1 MYALSPAPADPIL
14 GLNDAFNADGRS
26 DKINLGVGVYK
37 DEQGRTP
44 IMAAVKT
51 AEELL
56 LASETSKSYLGI
68 AGHASLPK
76 LAQALLLGSDHA
88 LIGDARVKTAQ
99 APGGTGA
106 LRVAA
111 DFIAKSN
118 PNATV
123 WISNP
128 TWANHKAIFE
138 AAGLSTQVYRYY
150 DADTKGMDQAGLF
163 EDLGQVKATDIVVL
177 HGCCHNP
184 SGVDPDQAVWK
195 QIAASAKSQGWLPLV
210 DFAYQGF
217 GNGLAEDR
225 QGLLALVAEEIPL
238 LVAAS
243 FSKNFGLYNERI
255 GALTLI
261 DADGDA
267 ADAAFSHVKVSIRS
281 NYSNPPSHGGSI
293 VATILESAELTAQW
307 EHELTAMRSR
317 IADMRTG
324 LTEGLASRGVAQD
337 FSFISQQNGMF
348 SFAGISPEQV
358 DRLKDEFGVYAV
370 RSGRINVAAITPTN
384 LNPLCDAIAAVL

>member
-1 MYALSPAPADPIL
+1 MYHLSPAPADPIL
-14 GLNDAFNADGRS
+14 GLNDAFNADSRS

-37 DEQGRTP
+37 DESGTTP

-56 LASETSKSYLGI
+56 LASETTKSYLGI
-68 AGHASLPK
+68 AGHPSLPK
-76 LAQALLLGSDHA
+76 LAQSLLLGAEHA
-88 LIGDARVKTAQ
+88 LLGDARVKTAQ

-118 PNATV
+118 PEATV

-128 TWANHKAIFE
+128 TWANHKAIFQ
-138 AAGLSTQVYRYY
+138 AAGLKTAVYRYY
-150 DADTKGMDQAGLF
+150 DAPSRGMDSAGFL
-163 EDLGQVKATDIVVL
+163 EDLANIDSKDVVVL

-184 SGVDPDQAVWK
+184 SGVDPDQAMWK
-195 QIAASAKSQGWLPLV
+195 QIADAAAAGGWLPLV

-217 GNGLAEDR
+217 GAGLSDDR
-225 QGLLALVAEEIPL
+225 QGLLALVEKNIPL

-261 DADGDA
+261 DVDGDSA
-267 ADAAFSHVKVSIRS
+267 EAAFSHVKISIRS

-293 VATILESAELTAQW
+293 VATVLGSQELTAQW
-307 EHELTAMRSR
+307 ETELTGMRSR

-324 LTEGLASRGVAQD
+324 LTQGLADRGVAQD
-337 FSFISQQNGMF
+337 FSFIAGQNGMF
-348 SFAGISPEQV
+348 SFAGITPEQV

-370 RSGRINVAAITPTN
+370 RSGRINVAAITPSN
-384 LNPLCDAIAAVL
+384 INPLCDAIAAVL

>member
-1 MYALSPAPADPIL
+1 MYQLAPAPADPIL
-14 GLNDAFNADGRS
+14 GLNDAFNSDSRS

-37 DEQGRTP
+37 DEAGVTP

-56 LASETSKSYLGI
+56 LASESSKSYLGI
-68 AGHASLPK
+68 AGHPGLPK
-76 LAQALLLGSDHA
+76 LAQALLLGADHP
-88 LIGDARVKTAQ
+88 LVGDARAQTAQ

-118 PNATV
+118 PSATV

-138 AAGLSTQVYRYY
+138 AAGLKTAVYRYY
-150 DADTKGMDQAGLF
+150 DAATHGMDRAGFL
-163 EDLGQVKATDIVVL
+163 EDLSKVAANDVVVL

-184 SGVDPDQAVWK
+184 SGVDPDLDTWAA
-195 QIAASAKSQGWLPLV
+195 IADVAANAGWLPLV

-217 GNGLAEDR
+217 GAGLSEDR
-225 QGLLALVAEEIPL
+225 KGLLALVEKDLPL

-261 DADGDA
+261 DSDGDSA
-267 ADAAFSHVKVSIRS
+267 AAAFSHIKVAIRS

-293 VATILESAELTAQW
+293 VATVLGSGELTAQW
-307 EHELTAMRSR
+307 QAELDQMRDR
-317 IADMRTG
+317 IAAMRTG
-324 LTEGLASRGVAQD
+324 LTQGLAQRGVSQD
-337 FSFISQQNGMF
+337 FSFIQQQNGMF

-358 DRLKDEFGVYAV
+358 DRLKEEYGVYAV
-370 RSGRINVAAITPTN
+370 RSGRINVAAITPSN

>member
-1 MYALSPAPADPIL
+1 MYQLTPAPADPIL
-14 GLNDAFNADGRS
+14 GLNDAFNADPRS

-37 DEQGRTP
+37 DASGATP

-56 LASETSKSYLGI
+56 LASETTKSYLGI
-68 AGHASLPK
+68 AGHPSLPK

-88 LIGDARVKTAQ
+88 LLGDARVKTAQ

-118 PNATV
+118 PGATV

-138 AAGLSTQVYRYY
+138 AAGLTTAVYRYY
-150 DADTKGMDQAGLF
+150 DAATHGMDHAGF
-163 EDLGQVKATDIVVL
+163 MEDLAKVESQDVVVL

-184 SGVDPDQAVWK
+184 SGVDPDLATWQ
-195 QIAASAKSQGWLPLV
+195 QIANFADQAGWLPLV

-217 GNGLAEDR
+217 GAGLEQDR
-225 QGLLALVAEEIPL
+225 QGLLALVAKEIPL

-261 DADGDA
+261 DRDGDS
-267 ADAAFSHVKVSIRS
+267 ADAAFSHVKISIRS

-293 VATILESAELTAQW
+293 VATVLESAELSAQW
-307 EHELTAMRSR
+307 QAELTQMRSR
-317 IADMRTG
+317 IAEMRTG
-324 LTEGLASRGVAQD
+324 LTQGLASRGVAQD
-337 FSFISQQNGMF
+337 FSFIADQNGMF

-370 RSGRINVAAITPTN
+370 RSGRINVAAITPSN

>member
-1 MYALSPAPADPIL
+1 MYHLSPAPADPIL
-14 GLNDAFNADGRS
+14 GLNDAFNADPRS

-37 DEQGRTP
+37 DEAGTTP

-56 LASETSKSYLGI
+56 LASETTKSYLGI
-68 AGHASLPK
+68 AGHPSLPK
-76 LAQALLLGSDHA
+76 LAQALLLGADHA
-88 LIGDARVKTAQ
+88 LLGDARVKTAQ

-118 PNATV
+118 PEATV

-138 AAGLSTQVYRYY
+138 AAGLKTAVYRYY
-150 DADTKGMDQAGLF
+150 DAPSHGMDSAGFL
-163 EDLGQVKATDIVVL
+163 EDLAKVDSKDVVVL

-184 SGVDPDQAVWK
+184 SGVDPDAAMWS
-195 QIAASAKSQGWLPLV
+195 QIATAAENGGWLPLV

-217 GNGLAEDR
+217 GAGLKDDR
-225 QGLLALVAEEIPL
+225 QGLLALVEKNIPL

-261 DADGDA
+261 DVDGDSA
-267 ADAAFSHVKVSIRS
+267 EAAFSHVKISIRS

-293 VATILESAELTAQW
+293 VATVLQSDELTAQW
-307 EHELTAMRSR
+307 ESELTAMRSR
-317 IADMRTG
+317 IAQMRTG
-324 LTEGLASRGVAQD
+324 LTQGLASRGVAQD
-337 FSFISQQNGMF
+337 FSFIADQNGMF
-348 SFAGISPEQV
+348 SFAGITPEQV

-370 RSGRINVAAITPTN
+370 RSGRINVAAITPSN